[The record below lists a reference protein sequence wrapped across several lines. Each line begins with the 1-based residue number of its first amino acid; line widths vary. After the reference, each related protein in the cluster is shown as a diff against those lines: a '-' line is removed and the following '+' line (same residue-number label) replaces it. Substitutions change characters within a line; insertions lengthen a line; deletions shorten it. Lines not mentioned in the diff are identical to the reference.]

1 MPYVHVQITREGNTP
16 AQKKAVISG
25 ITQVLVDVLD
35 KNPATTFV
43 VIEEV
48 DLDNWGIQGRSVR
61 ELRAEKNS

>member
-1 MPYVHVQITREGNTP
+1 MPYVNVQITREGNTP